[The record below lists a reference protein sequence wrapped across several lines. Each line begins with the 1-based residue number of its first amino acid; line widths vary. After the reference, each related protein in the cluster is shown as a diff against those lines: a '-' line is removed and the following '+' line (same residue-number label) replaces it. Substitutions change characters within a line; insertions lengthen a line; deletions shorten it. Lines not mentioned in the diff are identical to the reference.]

1 MIEAEK
7 IRDVVRHGLV
17 LSVVSV
23 LVGTCA
29 GQVRFDSSP
38 GLIRNVL
45 ATDHASGSIVYA
57 DTCEFVGPRIP
68 VPPHVHLPRK
78 ASPAVEMLQ
87 DMFSGDS
94 AMVVAQDANGLIRMV
109 EKDVPTDI
117 LGVEIHHIV
126 FDAAHAPF
134 PKLFHGP
141 NMALMTILSSPDVLS
156 FEKEHNISPADF
168 RLEGSMGQDLPAL
181 SGELNEV
188 TLSQALDYVLKA
200 FPGYWVYE
208 NCTTNDG
215 RRAVHFRFY
224 Y

>member
-1 MIEAEK
+1 
-7 IRDVVRHGLV
+7 
-17 LSVVSV
+17 
-23 LVGTCA
+23 
-29 GQVRFDSSP
+29 
-38 GLIRNVL
+38 
-45 ATDHASGSIVYA
+45 
-57 DTCEFVGPRIP
+57 
-68 VPPHVHLPRK
+68 
-78 ASPAVEMLQ
+78 MLQ